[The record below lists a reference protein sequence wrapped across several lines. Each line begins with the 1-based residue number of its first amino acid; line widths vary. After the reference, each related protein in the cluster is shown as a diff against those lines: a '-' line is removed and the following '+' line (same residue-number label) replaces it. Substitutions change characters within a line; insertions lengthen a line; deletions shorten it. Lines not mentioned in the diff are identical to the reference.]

1 MTKSK
6 SDKPKKTKDSNELEL
21 SIGEKCWVDID
32 INEYPA
38 CIVSKPIK
46 VNGEIKVNYVTRL
59 CVKENDPHIWLGTA
73 TIDIKIGQDKDG
85 YYYML
90 DQTEEHEL
98 IYERHPQRIR
108 FEHLL
113 IDAGLMKDNYSV

>member
-1 MTKSK
+1 MTKLKSK
-6 SDKPKKTKDSNELEL
+6 SDKPEKTKDSNELEL

-46 VNGEIKVNYVTRL
+46 VNGEIKVDYITRL
-59 CVKENDPHIWLGTA
+59 CVEDNNPSIWRGIA
-73 TIDIKIGQDKDG
+73 TLQEQNEEIYLLDK
-85 YYYML
+85 
-90 DQTEEHEL
+90 TEEHEL
-98 IYERHPQRIR
+98 IYGRHKDRIR

-113 IDAGLMKDNYSV
+113 IDAGLMKDNYSF